1 MRKEWGFT
9 LGMLM
14 FVRQGQTCFWFEE
27 GKGLFYDTSW
37 GARVDGWWW
46 WWVIRLRGSSRK
58 R

>member
-1 MRKEWGFT
+1 MNKEWDFT

-37 GARVDGWWW
+37 GQGLMGGGGDG
-46 WWVIRLRGSSRK
+46 GG
-58 R
+58 